1 MLPTKI
7 GQCEFPFHTLL
18 DELVNLVL
26 YVKKL
31 CHQCHF
37 PVVLNLPI
45 YSGMCTLTSFWGLL
59 KEQLFRKPLNSLVNS
74 KYF

>member
-1 MLPTKI
+1 MLGFFFFWGGWGWGGGVETRMLITKI

-26 YVKKL
+26 CVKKL

-45 YSGMCTLTSFWGLL
+45 YSG
-59 KEQLFRKPLNSLVNS
+59 
-74 KYF
+74 